1 MSQDLKIPFTLKV
14 KGSGPNS
21 KSNVSKQLES
31 LEDQSQINYYKE
43 ITIFKGINGRKPNF
57 FVKIFKESKDN
68 SENPVECFSNFY
80 QIICNSSKHIFS
92 FILIC

>member
-14 KGSGPNS
+14 KGNASTSIKS
-21 KSNVSKQLES
+21 KSKQLES
-31 LEDQSQINYYKE
+31 FEDQSQINSFPNYYRE

-68 SENPVECFSNFY
+68 SENPVECFSNLY
-80 QIICNSSKHIFS
+80 QIICNSSK
-92 FILIC
+92 